1 MRTDPLIVQF
11 DINDPSY
18 SEAIKIGKNSE
29 EFQIVGPRNKLTK
42 NVGLY
47 DLKSLIPKFNNHDL

>member
-11 DINDPSY
+11 DINSIFNNEP
-18 SEAIKIGKNSE
+18 IFIGKNSE
-29 EFQIVGPRNKLTK
+29 EFEIVGPRNKLNK

-47 DLKSLIPKFNNHDL
+47 DLKSLVPKFSNHDL